1 PPLYFMLLHGWM
13 GVFGDSLASIR
24 ALSVVPGIATVF
36 LGMWLV
42 RLVATQRAAL
52 LAGILLA
59 LLPTAVRYSQE
70 VRMYS
75 LLGMWLI
82 GATIA
87 LVYWV
92 KNPDKTRYL
101 AVYAAL
107 MTAAFY
113 THYFAAFCVM
123 AHWLYLL
130 ILSTRHSAVGNVIKR
145 PTWWLANT
153 GIVILFLPW
162 L

>member
-1 PPLYFMLLHGWM
+1 MLLHGWM

-24 ALSVVPGIATVF
+24 ALSVLFTAKLAVYDWSRPKG
-36 LGMWLV
+36 L
-42 RLVATQRAAL
+42 RL

-87 LVYWV
+87 LIYWV
-92 KNPDKTRYL
+92 RNPDKTRYL
-101 AVYAAL
+101 AVYAVL
-107 MTAAFY
+107 MTAAS
-113 THYFAAFCVM
+113 TPTTSLLFAS
-123 AHWLYLL
+123 W
-130 ILSTRHSAVGNVIKR
+130 R
-145 PTWWLANT
+145 T
-153 GIVILFLPW
+153 GCTCCY
-162 L
+162 